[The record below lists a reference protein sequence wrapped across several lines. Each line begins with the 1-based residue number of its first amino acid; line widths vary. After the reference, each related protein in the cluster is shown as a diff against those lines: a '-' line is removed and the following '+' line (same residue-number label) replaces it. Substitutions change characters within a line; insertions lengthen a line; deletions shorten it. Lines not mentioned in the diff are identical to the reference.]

1 MILNVSLEAEDKS
14 WKRDFAVEFGEAEK
28 PTCKAT
34 RLATKRAIHS
44 QGFSWLIPLYATAV
58 FPCRTWKQLLG
69 KDFAGIEFD
78 GPNGMIAVLALPE
91 TPEFPHDFL
100 QDNLLKDKPEMEI
113 KLESS
118 DSPQHKKISARWDP
132 AQACR
137 PIIDEAPVFYPSI
150 EEFEDTLGYI
160 AKIRPH
166 AEPYGI
172 CRIVPPACWVPPC
185 PLKEKDLW
193 ENAKFPTRI
202 QQIDLLQNREPM
214 RKKIRGRRRKRR
226 KLSKMGMGRRT
237 AKSGSEAN
245 VGSEPD
251 EKFGF
256 QSGSDF
262 TLEDFQQ
269 YAKVFKDC
277 YFGLNYA
284 NEYGKVSNY
293 SHQQRW
299 EPSVEDI
306 EGEYWRIIEQ
316 PTDEVEVYYGADLE
330 TGSLGSGFPKT
341 SSFTKNYSD
350 KYAVSGWNLNN
361 FPRLPGSA
369 LCFEG
374 SDISGVLVP
383 WLYVGM
389 CFSSFCWHVEDH
401 HLYSLNYL
409 HWGDPKV
416 WYGVPGTHAPGLE
429 DAMRKHLPDLFEEQP
444 NLLNELGQVQ
454 PGGLNREW
462 SASNV
467 GCYMSK
473 KPLLIYQAFGM
484 MNMVLELGYDSSG
497 YDFFFEQVTQ
507 LSPSILKSE
516 GVPVYRTVQNSGE
529 FVVTFPRA
537 YHCGFNCGFNCAEAV
552 NVAPVDWLV
561 HGQNAAELY
570 SLQCRKTSLSHD
582 KLLFGCAQEA
592 VCALAELTLHGK
604 ETLKYTK
611 WSSACGKDGVL
622 TKAVKTRI
630 TMEKERL
637 YGLPTHLKML
647 QMDTDFDLLEE
658 RECFSCFYDLH
669 LSAVGCK
676 CSPDSY
682 SCLKHSHLFCSCEMG
697 ERFVLFRYTMNEL
710 STLVEALEGEAHAIE
725 VWANGGKR
733 STYWAGTNDKSN
745 SNIPSIS
752 VELGHSQ
759 FHHETYSAPY
769 GAKNCGKDNVNE
781 KSLVFYNEDK
791 MKGGSLDLNID
802 VMCVE
807 PENYFL
813 HAAEFHHNN
822 KGDPYV
828 GKVCNSEARKEHDY
842 MKPGA
847 TCIAALEKEFSSCSR
862 DVHNSCIFDGYK
874 LFGVDL
880 QMHSDSG
887 EQLNS
892 VFKMGDIETCNT
904 RISLK
909 NQNFLTQ
916 KIGVFVEPVNLGSVM
931 HGKLWCSKH
940 AIYPKGFKSRVK
952 FFSILDPARICN
964 YVSEV
969 YDAGFLGP
977 LFKVTMEEHPNEVF
991 TSTSADKCWESV
1003 LDRLNHE
1010 TKKLRNQGERELP
1023 PLELLQSIKGHKM
1036 FGFLSPSISQAIE
1049 ALDPNH
1055 QCVEYWNHKEVASE
1069 SSDSAIDDCKLSHG
1083 SSNSLCDV
1091 KTKLLGPGLTKQ
1103 EQDSSRGNC
1112 DSFEEMK
1119 LVLQGLLKKA
1129 SAEELSSMHKLFSSD
1144 AQFSKWRVAFV
1155 TLIEEI
1161 QKACA

>member
-1 MILNVSLEAEDKS
+1 ICVI
-14 WKRDFAVEFGEAEK
+14 V
-28 PTCKAT
+28 TT
-34 RLATKRAIHS
+34 V
-44 QGFSWLIPLYATAV
+44 GFSPGSWNFRVFKLKLAAETYAKKDNPLKH
-58 FPCRTWKQLLG
+58 KQ
-69 KDFAGIEFD
+69 
-78 GPNGMIAVLALPE
+78 
-91 TPEFPHDFL
+91 
-100 QDNLLKDKPEMEI
+100 EMENV
-113 KLESS
+113 LESS
-118 DSPQHKKISARWDP
+118 GSPRHRKISARWDP
-132 AQACR
+132 GEACR
-137 PIIDEAPVFYPSI
+137 PIIDQAPVFYPTI
-150 EEFEDTLGYI
+150 EEFEDTLGYL
-160 AKIRPH
+160 ARIRPQ

-214 RKKIRGRRRKRR
+214 RKKIRGRKRKRR
-226 KLSKMGMGRRT
+226 KQSKMGMGRRT

-245 VGSEPD
+245 VAFEPN

-262 TLEDFQQ
+262 TLKDFKQ
-269 YAKVFKDC
+269 YANVFKDC
-277 YFGLNYA
+277 YFGLNDA
-284 NEYGKVSNY
+284 NEHEKVSYN

-299 EPSVEDI
+299 KPSVDEI

-341 SSFTKNYSD
+341 SSLTKNGSD
-350 KYAVSGWNLNN
+350 KYVLSGWNLNN

-416 WYGVPGTHAPGLE
+416 WYGVPGCHALGLE
-429 DAMRKHLPDLFEEQP
+429 NAMRKHLPDLFEEQP
-444 NLLNELGQVQ
+444 NLLNEL
-454 PGGLNREW
+454 
-462 SASNV
+462 
-467 GCYMSK
+467 
-473 KPLLIYQAFGM
+473 
-484 MNMVLELGYDSSG
+484 
-497 YDFFFEQVTQ
+497 VTQ

-516 GVPVYRTVQNSGE
+516 GVPVYCTVQHSGE

-592 VCALAELTLHGK
+592 VHALAELTLHGK
-604 ETLKYTK
+604 EIVKYIK
-611 WSSACGKDGVL
+611 WRSACGKDGVL
-622 TKAVKTRI
+622 TKAVKARM
-630 TMEKERL
+630 TMEQERL
-637 YGLPTHLKML
+637 DCLPTHLKML
-647 QMDTDFDLLEE
+647 KMDNEFDLFKE

-682 SCLKHSHLFCSCEMG
+682 SCLRHSNLFCSCEMDQ
-697 ERFVLFRYTMNEL
+697 RFVLFRYSMNEL
-710 STLVEALEGEAHAIE
+710 STLVEALEGESHAIE
-725 VWANGGKR
+725 VWANRNTGMVSANAEDACMSKQDVESVMYQTQSYKEGKN
-733 STYWAGTNDKSN
+733 STYCVGTNDKSN
-745 SNIPSIS
+745 SNIPRSSYSHIS
-752 VELGHSQ
+752 AELVHSK
-759 FHHETYSAPY
+759 FHHETFSAPHDT
-769 GAKNCGKDNVNE
+769 KDCRHKDNLKENNLVVDNE
-781 KSLVFYNEDK
+781 VK
-791 MKGGSLDLNID
+791 MEKGGSVDLNID
-802 VMCVE
+802 FMSGE

-813 HAAEFHHNN
+813 HAADYHHS
-822 KGDPYV
+822 KGVPCV
-828 GKVCNSEARKEHDY
+828 ENVSHSEARNEEDN
-842 MKPGA
+842 MDPGA
-847 TCIAALEKEFSSCSR
+847 GGIAALEKVIPSCSR
-862 DVHNSCIFDGYK
+862 DVQNSCTLDGCK

-887 EQLNS
+887 EQLND
-892 VFKMGDIETCNT
+892 VFKMGDVETSNT
-904 RISLK
+904 TSLTNRSFLMQKFGIS
-909 NQNFLTQ
+909 
-916 KIGVFVEPVNLGSVM
+916 VEPVNLGSVVC
-931 HGKLWCSKH
+931 GKLWCSKH

-952 FFSILDPARICN
+952 FFSIVDPPRTCN

-977 LFKVTMEEHPNEVF
+977 LFKVTMEEHPSEAF
-991 TSTSADKCWESV
+991 TNTSADKCWETV

-1010 TKKLRNQGERELP
+1010 IKKRRSQGEMELP
-1023 PLELLQSIKGHKM
+1023 PLELLQSINGHKM
-1036 FGFLSPSISQAIE
+1036 FGFLSPSIVQFNVAYHVLTFDVLIHSEKLLQAIE
-1049 ALDPNH
+1049 AQDPNH
-1055 QCVEYWNHKEVASE
+1055 QCAEYWNHKEVVSE
-1069 SSDSAIDDCKLSHG
+1069 SSGSAIDDCKFSHG
-1083 SSNSLCDV
+1083 SSNSLGDI
-1091 KTKLLGPGLTKQ
+1091 KTKLFGVGLITL
-1103 EQDSSRGNC
+1103 EQDSTRGSC
-1112 DSFEEMK
+1112 GSYEEMK
-1119 LVLQGLLKKA
+1119 LVLQGFLKKA
-1129 SAEELSSMHKLFSSD
+1129 NPDELSAMHKLFSSD
-1144 AQFSKWRVAFV
+1144 AQFNKWRVAFV

-1161 QKACA
+1161 QK